1 MGKQIISD
9 EYRRMQK
16 LAGIITE
23 IEAVAS
29 DGGYYNKPEYGVTVS
44 REEANRINQA
54 IEDFKQDIQDP
65 ELPMVKV
72 DKSEQ
77 GQINWKIIQ
86 DLQKNWNV
94 KFEYDSDEGVDLVYL
109 APNQDIQDVLDGLEH
124 ADQLF
129 YDKIESKPEQGIG
142 LDNLKRVGGNYLS
155 PHITR

>member
-1 MGKQIISD
+1 MKKQILS
-9 EYRRMQK
+9 EQVRRMQY

-44 REEANRINQA
+44 QQEADRINQA
-54 IEDFKQDIQDP
+54 IEYFKQDIQDP

-109 APNQDIQDVLDGLEH
+109 APDQDMQNVMDGLEH

-129 YDKIESKPEQGIG
+129 YD
-142 LDNLKRVGGNYLS
+142 RVK
-155 PHITR
+155 

>member
-1 MGKQIISD
+1 MKKQIIS
-9 EYRRMQK
+9 EEFKRMQK
-16 LAGIITE
+16 LAGIVTE

-44 REEANRINQA
+44 QEEANRINQA
-54 IEDFKQDIQDP
+54 IEYFKQDIQDP

-72 DKSEQ
+72 DGSEK

-94 KFEYDSDEGVDLVYL
+94 KFENDNEEGIDYFYL
-109 APNQDIQDVLDGLEH
+109 SPGQDMQNVLDGLEH

-129 YDKIESKPEQGIG
+129 YDKIK
-142 LDNLKRVGGNYLS
+142 
-155 PHITR
+155 